1 MTRHNNNYNNIII
14 IVTIIPFTV
23 PKSHQRGVA
32 VVEEDSEPEEQEKNV
47 PIIDSASREVEG
59 KYWK

>member
-1 MTRHNNNYNNIII
+1 MSITGSGENEDAVHA
-14 IVTIIPFTV
+14 FTV

>member
-1 MTRHNNNYNNIII
+1 M
-14 IVTIIPFTV
+14 

>member
-1 MTRHNNNYNNIII
+1 M
-14 IVTIIPFTV
+14 

-59 KYWK
+59 KYWKWSQIY